1 MIFLIALI
9 ILIALLLMSIPVAAT
24 MAVLGLALAILYAP
38 FPIYKAMGEVT
49 WSSANN
55 FILFAIP
62 LYVLLG
68 EILLR
73 AGIATRTYRALDR
86 WLSWLPGGLMHANIG
101 TCAMFAATSGS
112 SVATAATITT
122 IAFPQ
127 ARKYGYNESLFAGSI
142 AAGGTLGILIPPSI
156 NLIVYGFLTNT
167 SIPRLFVAGI
177 IPGFMLAFLFMCC
190 ILVLCM
196 VKPNLGSD
204 IRAATWAERIG
215 SLKDLLPILIIFVIV
230 IGSIYAGFATPTES
244 AALGVIAALVLAAGY
259 RQLKPST
266 IREVVEGTM
275 RTTAMILIILLAAS
289 FVNFVFATLGL
300 VGKLSVFLDTL
311 GLTAFQTLL
320 VIMAMYVVLGFFI
333 ETLSL
338 MVITVPTVAPI
349 VIGLG
354 YDGVWF
360 GILLIL
366 LIEMALITPPVGV
379 NLYVVQGVR
388 ESGVISEVMI
398 GSIPFVV
405 IISIMAAILVAFPN
419 LALFLPR
426 IMV

>member
-1 MIFLIALI
+1 
-9 ILIALLLMSIPVAAT
+9 
-24 MAVLGLALAILYAP
+24 
-38 FPIYKAMGEVT
+38 
-49 WSSANN
+49 
-55 FILFAIP
+55 
-62 LYVLLG
+62 
-68 EILLR
+68 
-73 AGIATRTYRALDR
+73 
-86 WLSWLPGGLMHANIG
+86 
-101 TCAMFAATSGS
+101 
-112 SVATAATITT
+112 
-122 IAFPQ
+122 
-127 ARKYGYNESLFAGSI
+127 
-142 AAGGTLGILIPPSI
+142 
-156 NLIVYGFLTNT
+156 
-167 SIPRLFVAGI
+167 
-177 IPGFMLAFLFMCC
+177 
-190 ILVLCM
+190 
-196 VKPNLGSD
+196 
-204 IRAATWAERIG
+204 
-215 SLKDLLPILIIFVIV
+215 
-230 IGSIYAGFATPTES
+230 
-244 AALGVIAALVLAAGY
+244 LGVIAALLLAAGY
-259 RQLKPST
+259 RQIRPSI

-300 VGKLSVFLDTL
+300 VSKLSNFLDAL

-320 VIMAMYVVLGFFI
+320 VIMVLYVILGFFI

-349 VIGLG
+349 IISLG

-388 ESGVISEVMI
+388 ETGAISDVMI

-405 IISIMAAILVAFPN
+405 IISVMAAILVAFPN